1 MSSIKKIKN
10 NLPREYMK
18 AVNEH
23 MKDLIPDYLDGNL
36 NAKDHAKVVA
46 HIADSKEFANEV
58 VQYKKLIEA
67 FNKEPMVMPSKKITE
82 GFEKMLA
89 EEKENKVKVVSIQE
103 STNKSWLQK
112 FSRVA
117 ASIALL
123 IGVFFAGKYTQQNQT
138 KTQIVS
144 LQNEAQEYKEVA
156 LISLLENE
164 SASKRIQGVQLV
176 QDFDTPDS
184 EIVNALG
191 QKMLNDEN
199 TNVRLTALEAL
210 SSFSYSEQVKNLFI
224 EALKTEKN
232 PSIQV
237 AIIEV
242 LVQLQ
247 EKKAI
252 GPMKDLLEKEE
263 TQPFIKDQINL
274 AIPKII

>member
-1 MSSIKKIKN
+1 
-10 NLPREYMK
+10 MK
-18 AVNEH
+18 SVNEH
-23 MKDLIPDYLDGNL
+23 MKNLIPDYLDGNL
-36 NAKDHAKVVA
+36 NTKDHAKVVA
-46 HIADSKEFANEV
+46 HIAESKEFANEV
-58 VQYKKLIEA
+58 AQYKKLIEA
-67 FNKEPMVMPSKKITE
+67 FSKEPMVMPSKKMTE

-103 STNKSWLQK
+103 NTNKNWLHK
-112 FSRVA
+112 FPRVA

-123 IGVFFAGKYTQQNQT
+123 IGVFFAGKYSQQNQT

-144 LQNEAQEYKEVA
+144 LQNEALEYKEVA